1 MKIGEDT
8 MKRPKIGLALGS
20 GAARGIAHIGVLK
33 VFQQE
38 KIPIDYI
45 AGSSMGSIIGVCYA
59 NGLDLDLLEKLFIHI
74 KRKHWLDFTVPGLG
88 LILGEK
94 IKEIIR
100 LLTHRKKLEELSI
113 PTAVVATDLNTGD
126 PVVFRSGSIEDAVRA
141 SISIPGIFEPVVID
155 GRMLVDGGVID
166 RVPIG
171 IVREMGADITIAV
184 DVVPQVSQVRV
195 KNIFDVILQTFG
207 IMEREILNQ
216 RIPIADLLIHPD
228 LSDISPSAFVRAKE
242 CIERGEQA
250 AREQLPQL
258 KELIAKWQPDMKE
271 NC

>member
-1 MKIGEDT
+1 
-8 MKRPKIGLALGS
+8 
-20 GAARGIAHIGVLK
+20 
-33 VFQQE
+33 
-38 KIPIDYI
+38 
-45 AGSSMGSIIGVCYA
+45 
-59 NGLDLDLLEKLFIHI
+59 KLFIHI

-126 PVVFRSGSIEDAVRA
+126 PVVFRSGSMEDAVRA

-195 KNIFDVILQTFG
+195 KNIFDVIL
-207 IMEREILNQ
+207 
-216 RIPIADLLIHPD
+216 
-228 LSDISPSAFVRAKE
+228 
-242 CIERGEQA
+242 
-250 AREQLPQL
+250 
-258 KELIAKWQPDMKE
+258 
-271 NC
+271 

>member
-1 MKIGEDT
+1 

-33 VFQQE
+33 VLQEE

-59 NGLDLDLLEKLFIHI
+59 NGLDLNMLEKLFIHL
-74 KRKHWLDFTVPGLG
+74 KRKHWIDITVPGLG
-88 LILGEK
+88 LIVGEK

-113 PTAVVATDLNTGD
+113 PTAVVATDLQSGE

-141 SISIPGIFEPVVID
+141 SISIPGIFEPVVIN

-184 DVVPQVSQVRV
+184 DVVPRVSQTQV
-195 KNIFDVILQTFG
+195 KNIFDVIMQTLG

-216 RIPIADLLIHPD
+216 RIPAADLLIQPE
-228 LSDISPSAFVRAKE
+228 LSDISPSAFMRAKE
-242 CIERGEQA
+242 CIHRGEMA
-250 AREQLPQL
+250 AKEQIPQL
-258 KELIAKWQPDMKE
+258 KKLIANWRSEMSGK
-271 NC
+271 C